1 MTKDPKNETRTD
13 YKVFVPITTRWADND
28 VFAHVNNVT
37 YYSYFDTA
45 VNQYLIE
52 NGGFDI
58 ARSPAIGV
66 VVETM
71 CRFFRSVAFPDRLEV
86 GLRVAKLSRS
96 SIRYEIGIFKAGDD
110 AVCAAGHFVHV
121 YVRRPDMQVI
131 AVPDKVKQVVA
142 PLLVNP
148 PAAV

>member
-1 MTKDPKNETRTD
+1 MKDPKTETRAD
-13 YKVFVPITTRWADND
+13 FRLLVPITTRFADND

-45 VNQYLIE
+45 VNQVLIE
-52 NGGFDI
+52 GGALDLE
-58 ARSPAIGV
+58 RSTEVGV

-96 SIRYEIGIFKAGDD
+96 SIRYEIGIFKEGDD
-110 AVCAAGHFVHV
+110 AVAASGHFVHV

-131 AVPDKVKQVVA
+131 AVPDKVKSVVT

-148 PAAV
+148 

>member
-1 MTKDPKNETRTD
+1 MKDPKTETRAD
-13 YKVFVPITTRWADND
+13 YRHLVAITTRFADND

-45 VNQYLIE
+45 VNQVLIE
-52 NGGFDI
+52 RGALDLE
-58 ARSPAIGV
+58 RSTEVGV

-121 YVRRPDMQVI
+121 YVRRPAMEVI
-131 AVPDKVKQVVA
+131 AVPEIVKQAVA
-142 PLLVNP
+142 SLLVNP
-148 PAAV
+148 QASV

>member
-1 MTKDPKNETRTD
+1 MTDQKNETRAD
-13 YKVFVPITTRWADND
+13 YRLLVPITTRFADND

-45 VNQYLIE
+45 VNQVLIQ
-52 NGGFDI
+52 GGALDLE
-58 ARSPAIGV
+58 RSTEVGV

-86 GLRVAKLSRS
+86 GLRVARLSRS
-96 SIRYEIGIFKAGDD
+96 SIRYEIGIFKEGDD
-110 AVCAAGHFVHV
+110 AIAAAGHFVHV

-131 AVPDKVKQVVA
+131 AVPDKVKQVVT
-142 PLLVNP
+142 PLLV
-148 PAAV
+148 